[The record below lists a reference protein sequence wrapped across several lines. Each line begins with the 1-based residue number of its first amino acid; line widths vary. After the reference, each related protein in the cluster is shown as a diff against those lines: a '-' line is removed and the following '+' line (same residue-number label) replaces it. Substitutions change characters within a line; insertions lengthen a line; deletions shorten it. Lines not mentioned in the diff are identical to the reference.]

1 MTKGVNMLV
10 YNKSKNKGKDMN
22 GKEKFTF
29 ENQELG
35 FEMYDF
41 WKFHFS
47 NIYDLQDKIAE
58 FIVSKAL
65 GVDIAQNN
73 EYWTLWDVSYRGKRI
88 EVKETSYYHS
98 FNKDSKISKNRTF
111 GITMA
116 NGSYD
121 LEKSGNSLFC
131 RQNDIYVFCLNTGET
146 REASYPL
153 DLNNWE
159 FYVVPTSVINEK
171 CGNNKTISL
180 GRIKSLGFIPKKYNE
195 LRQEV
200 DSVVENL
207 Q

>member
-1 MTKGVNMLV
+1 MSLCLFIIKAKRDN
-10 YNKSKNKGKDMN
+10 MN
-22 GKEKFTF
+22 GKEKFIF
-29 ENQELG
+29 KNQELG
-35 FEMYDF
+35 FDMLDF

-47 NIYDLQDKIAE
+47 NIYGLQDKIAE
-58 FIVSKAL
+58 FIVSKVV
-65 GVDIAQNN
+65 GVDVAENDEN
-73 EYWTLWDVSYRGKRI
+73 WTLWDITYRNKRI

-98 FNKDSKISKNRTF
+98 FNKDGKVSKRRSF

-195 LRQEV
+195 LRQEI

>member
-1 MTKGVNMLV
+1 M
-10 YNKSKNKGKDMN
+10 D
-22 GKEKFTF
+22 GKEKFIF
-29 ENQELG
+29 KNQELG
-35 FEMYDF
+35 FDMLDF

-65 GVDIAQNN
+65 GVDVAHNN
-73 EYWTLWDVSYRGKRI
+73 EYWTLWDVTYRSKRI

-98 FNKDSKISKNRTF
+98 FNKDGKISKNRTF

-121 LEKSGNSLFC
+121 LAKSGNSLLC

-146 REASYPL
+146 SETSYPL

-159 FYVVPTSVINEK
+159 FYVVPTSIINEK

-195 LRQEV
+195 LRKEI
-200 DSVVENL
+200 DNAIDNL
-207 Q
+207 I